1 MSVPERPAPTGTSPV
16 PADPPA
22 HGSPRRPP
30 YFQWMALIVGLMAAT
45 AVIDP
50 TWLTGTIATIST
62 FFYLKFDWLIM
73 WLPLLMLA
81 TGLAIAITPRFGRLR
96 LGGADATPDYPFLS
110 WMNMLFTAGIGVGI
124 VFFGPIEA
132 LWHYFHSP
140 IGLKADGLPVHEQV
154 GNAMS
159 LALHVWGLPAWS
171 IYMTAGLVM
180 AYFTYRHGTECT
192 PAAPLQHAFRHKRWA
207 RPLGVLVTGL
217 AMLSIA
223 MSVSSSIAMAV
234 QQIASGLALIT
245 GFSFDAIGWK
255 TLLLAGLALIC
266 TVGAI
271 LPIQQGMRRLGDITV
286 ALSLCLLCFVFVT
299 GPTHYFLSTMTV
311 TFGRILTQTIPN
323 SFELYLFHTRDWV
336 VWYPMTY
343 WVWWITW
350 APFVG
355 VFLARISRGRTLRE
369 FVLASVLVPAGFILI
384 WFSVFSGFSLLD
396 TIEGSGKLA
405 EIANRGDYEGTF
417 YHLLNMLPLATVTK
431 PVTVALF
438 LGFIV
443 TSIVSAAIS
452 LGVMSSH
459 DGQQENRFRAAIW
472 CLLMTLISYAVIVTG
487 EIEGIKA
494 VGSFAGFPFVF
505 VFYLWLAALW
515 RQLRSDTRRGH
526 LPPGARLPPAERV
539 QPTPP

>member
-1 MSVPERPAPTGTSPV
+1 MPDHDSTPPTSRSASAT
-16 PADPPA
+16 PP
-22 HGSPRRPP
+22 SDKRLPRRPA
-30 YFQWMALIVGLMAAT
+30 YFQWTALLVGLMAAT

-50 TWLTGTIATIST
+50 TLLTGSVANISS

-73 WLPLLMLA
+73 WLPLLTLA
-81 TGLAIAITPRFGRLR
+81 VGLVVALSPRFAHIR
-96 LGGADATPDYPFLS
+96 LGGAEAVPDYSLPS

-132 LWHYFHSP
+132 LWHYFQSP
-140 IGLKADGLPVHEQV
+140 IGANATHLPVHEQV

-159 LALHVWGLPAWS
+159 LALHVWGLPAWA
-171 IYMTAGLVM
+171 IYMMAGLVM
-180 AYFTYRHGTECT
+180 AYFAYEHGTECT
-192 PAAPLQHAFRHKRWA
+192 PAAPLQHAFGHKRWA
-207 RPLGVLVTGL
+207 NPLGVLVTGL
-217 AMLSIA
+217 AILSIA

-234 QQIASGLALIT
+234 QQIASGLGIIT
-245 GFSFDAIGWK
+245 GLSFEAIGWK
-255 TLLLAGLALIC
+255 TLLLVALAILC
-266 TVGAI
+266 TIGAL
-271 LPIQQGMRRLGDITV
+271 LPIQKGMRRLGDVTV

-311 TFGRILTQTIPN
+311 TLGNILTQTIPH
-323 SFELYLFHTRDWV
+323 SFELYLFHARDWV

-355 VFLARISRGRTLRE
+355 VFLAKISKGRTLRE
-369 FVLASVLVPAGFILI
+369 FVLASVLVPTGFILI

-396 TIEGSGKLA
+396 TIEGTGKLA
-405 EIANRGDYEGTF
+405 EIANQGDYEGTF
-417 YHLLNMLPLATVTK
+417 YHLLNMLPLAVATK

-452 LGVMSSH
+452 LGIMSSE
-459 DGQQENRFRAAIW
+459 DGQRENRFRAAVW
-472 CLLMTLISYAVIVTG
+472 CILMTLISYAVIVTG
-487 EIEGIKA
+487 RIEGIKA

-505 VFYLWLAALW
+505 IFYLWLAALW
-515 RQLRSDTRRGH
+515 RQLRRDTQNRTRH
-526 LPPGARLPPAERV
+526 QSRPPLSSL
-539 QPTPP
+539 QP